1 MDWSK
6 AVPVIGVIISLIILA
21 FIVGGWFYSYGNLQ
35 ARVNDLEIGQ
45 AEMRQEMR
53 DGFNRIDADL
63 ESLEKTLREEIR
75 LSKEEI
81 RLTKSEV
88 IAAIQEH
95 EHDGKGRVVFTR
107 PY

>member
-1 MDWSK
+1 MMDWSK

-35 ARVNDLEIGQ
+35 ARVNDLEISQ

-53 DGFNRIDADL
+53 DGFDRIDADL
-63 ESLEKTLREEIR
+63 ESLEKSLREEIR
-75 LSKEEI
+75 LSK
-81 RLTKSEV
+81 SEV
-88 IAAIQEH
+88 IAAIQDH
-95 EHDGKGRVVFTR
+95 EHDDEGRVVFKR

>member
-63 ESLEKTLREEIR
+63 ESLEMTLR
-75 LSKEEI
+75 EEI

>member
-1 MDWSK
+1 MRYNGNMMDWSK

-35 ARVNDLEIGQ
+35 ARVNDLEISQ

-53 DGFNRIDADL
+53 DGFDRIDADL
-63 ESLEKTLREEIR
+63 ESLEKSLREEIR
-75 LSKEEI
+75 LSK
-81 RLTKSEV
+81 SEV
-88 IAAIQEH
+88 IAAIQDH
-95 EHDGKGRVVFTR
+95 EHDDEGRVVFKR